1 MGNVISYQVG
11 AVENND
17 TPDPQFKYN
26 LSVNKSTSHSIVDGK
41 ETTTSG
47 GVTSVNV
54 KSADAGINIGGVNVS
69 PQEAEQFKQQ
79 LEYDDKAEALREEQ
93 VQVPPAESFDDNTTA
108 VLDDLDAGALANAVN
123 LATLGEGL
131 DDDAIAEMVSSLGF
145 SDRSSALE
153 VGNNLIKATREP
165 FNRIARSEGF
175 EGDGA
180 WNALQ
185 AWNKT
190 EMRNAVN
197 DWINTR
203 GQDSQRLR
211 EAMRNAWNAYGRMD
225 NEDLIDELDEQGY
238 DVQATSG
245 GGIAV
250 KGNELKDWTV
260 WRDVRSVFQK
270 RAAR

>member
-1 MGNVISYQVG
+1 M
-11 AVENND
+11 
-17 TPDPQFKYN
+17 
-26 LSVNKSTSHSIVDGK
+26 
-41 ETTTSG
+41 
-47 GVTSVNV
+47 
-54 KSADAGINIGGVNVS
+54 
-69 PQEAEQFKQQ
+69 
-79 LEYDDKAEALREEQ
+79 
-93 VQVPPAESFDDNTTA
+93 
-108 VLDDLDAGALANAVN
+108 
-123 LATLGEGL
+123 
-131 DDDAIAEMVSSLGF
+131 
-145 SDRSSALE
+145 
-153 VGNNLIKATREP
+153 
-165 FNRIARSEGF
+165 
-175 EGDGA
+175 
-180 WNALQ
+180 
-185 AWNKT
+185 
-190 EMRNAVN
+190 N